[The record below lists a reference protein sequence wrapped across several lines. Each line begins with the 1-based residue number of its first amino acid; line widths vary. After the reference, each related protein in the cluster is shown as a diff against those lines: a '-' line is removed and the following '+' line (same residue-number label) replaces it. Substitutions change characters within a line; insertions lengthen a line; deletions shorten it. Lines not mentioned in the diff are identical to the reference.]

1 MGVVMKIIKRNAII
15 LAAILFVCVAV
26 YLNWAYNRQEE
37 NLSEPGAR
45 ETVNAVSA
53 EGDGEGLFYEA
64 PVPAVSTASAVTE
77 YFTSARLTRQQARDS
92 AISTLREA
100 AENESAA
107 AEAVSGAM
115 DAITVM
121 AQYTV
126 AEAEIES
133 LVMAKGFEDCL
144 VFLDGQSAIVAVPA
158 PPSGLTFT
166 AVSRITDIVLEK
178 TDLNTEQIKIIEV
191 K

>member
-26 YLNWAYNRQEE
+26 YLNWAYNRQEQA
-37 NLSEPGAR
+37 LTEPDAR
-45 ETVNAVSA
+45 ETVSAVSA
-53 EGDGEGLFYEA
+53 SDGGEGLFYEA

-77 YFTSARLTRQQARDS
+77 YFTSARLTRRQSRDS
-92 AISTLREA
+92 AISTLRDA
-100 AENESAA
+100 AETESAA
-107 AEAVSGAM
+107 AEAVSGALE
-115 DAITVM
+115 AITVM

-126 AEAEIES
+126 TEAEIES

-158 PPSGLTFT
+158 PPSGLTST

-178 TDLNTEQIKIIEV
+178 TELNTEQIKIIEV